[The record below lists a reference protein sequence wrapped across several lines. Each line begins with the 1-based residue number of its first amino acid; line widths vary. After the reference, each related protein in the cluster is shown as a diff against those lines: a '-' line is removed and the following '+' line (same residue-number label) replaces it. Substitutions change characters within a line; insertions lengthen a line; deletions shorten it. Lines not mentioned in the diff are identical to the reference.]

1 MTITVNVNYGYRI
14 PGRQMQ
20 MLLIFEMIQIVSAFR
35 VNKSVCFRPAEL
47 FNPLVF
53 IKSSCYLE
61 GGLMTKSY
69 GTIYTRASI

>member
-35 VNKSVCFRPAEL
+35 VNKSMCFRPAEL

-53 IKSSCYLE
+53 IKSSYLE
-61 GGLMTKSY
+61 GGLMMKSY